1 MQGLFFLIFVVGLRY
16 DASGLTGEVYDGAFL
31 IQPPITTRY
40 VIRMTDRHE
49 ERQHAEKFPLHF
61 GCLSAYALTAFLLYY
76 FSR

>member
-1 MQGLFFLIFVVGLRY
+1 MQGLFFLIFVGGLRY
-16 DASGLTGEVYDGAFL
+16 DASGLTGEVYDGVFCDPVADHDAV
-31 IQPPITTRY
+31 RHKD
-40 VIRMTDRHE
+40 DRHE